1 MDPIEKWRQKI
12 DELDAQLVKLLN
24 DRAKY
29 AEEIGKLKSQLGL
42 GAYSPER
49 EEEIMRHVTETNP
62 GPLPLQAIRR
72 LFERI
77 LDESRSV
84 ERAAMKTPSNLPSSK
99 P

>member
-1 MDPIEKWRQKI
+1 MDPLENWRKKI

-29 AEEIGKLKSQLGL
+29 VEEIGRLKSQLGL

-49 EEEIMRHVTETNP
+49 EEEIMRYVTESNQ

-77 LDESRSV
+77 IDESRSV
-84 ERAAMKTPSNLPSSK
+84 ERAAMKTDSKSPSSK
-99 P
+99 A